1 MSTQVLEQM
10 LDSVPVR
17 LQERAYQT
25 LDMQVGPAA
34 MYCQWNPFC
43 NCPNGRQ
50 TPDMM
55 NQMFGT
61 PARDPALG
69 DPGMGSRQ
77 TTLNEYTIPEPP
89 KQFGGNI
96 GQIPGLPSSPINP
109 VVVPYGNQTGLGG
122 DVHDTFRIDRYDNLY
137 GGHTSIKIPGY
148 EPFRMP
154 WEK

>member
-10 LDSVPVR
+10 LVSVPVR

-50 TPDMM
+50 TPDVMD
-55 NQMFGT
+55 QM
-61 PARDPALG
+61 
-69 DPGMGSRQ
+69 
-77 TTLNEYTIPEPP
+77 
-89 KQFGGNI
+89 FGGNI
-96 GQIPGLPSSPINP
+96 GQIPRLPSSPINP

>member
-1 MSTQVLEQM
+1 MSAQVLEQM

-61 PARDPALG
+61 PARDSTLG
-69 DPGMGSRQ
+69 DFGSLHQ
-77 TTLNEYTIPEPP
+77 QPIETISETL
-89 KQFGGNI
+89 Q
-96 GQIPGLPSSPINP
+96 
-109 VVVPYGNQTGLGG
+109 PYG
-122 DVHDTFRIDRYDNLY
+122 
-137 GGHTSIKIPGY
+137 
-148 EPFRMP
+148 
-154 WEK
+154 